1 MEHLLGRKKSC
12 NSCKTKSGF
21 SVPRKSRLVETTAVV
36 NADKLA
42 RMKRGGA
49 LPEVKEFKER
59 KPNKWLIHL
68 KAYKAKHPNKS
79 LKEAMI
85 GAKSS
90 YKPKKK

>member
-21 SVPRKSRLVETTAVV
+21 SVPRKSRLVETIAVV

-49 LPEVKEFKER
+49 LPEVKEFK
-59 KPNKWLIHL
+59 
-68 KAYKAKHPNKS
+68 
-79 LKEAMI
+79 
-85 GAKSS
+85 
-90 YKPKKK
+90 